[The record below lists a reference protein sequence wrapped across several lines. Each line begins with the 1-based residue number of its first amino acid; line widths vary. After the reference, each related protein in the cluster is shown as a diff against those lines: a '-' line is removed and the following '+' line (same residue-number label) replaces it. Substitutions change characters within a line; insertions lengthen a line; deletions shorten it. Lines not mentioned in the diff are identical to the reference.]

1 MAYSVGSIF
10 NFTDVFNAFSS
21 GLVVQGN
28 YLYTIQ
34 YTSTASLIVRFDFD
48 GTSVTNKTT
57 ILQVDNT
64 QTAGSLLNRFDIH
77 GSNIYAHLHTPDRI
91 NIYTLTGTLTRSPT
105 STFNLTAGV
114 SLLRYISDS
123 NQLVIVSTAL
133 STVNSQIFWHVLIYN
148 VDGTT
153 ATTTFQLP
161 NNDNLI
167 TQSGD
172 VSSAG
177 SSFYGFFDSSANR
190 FYFSYTRIITNRPT
204 LLRGSSFAAYD
215 FNPTTRVFTQ
225 NTSEYIHDVAFVNV
239 NFSPVQGADYQ
250 DDKIYFVLG
259 TDLDRNFRRTRNY
272 SLRTYNRIIVNA
284 APTVTTPIPDQMLAA
299 TTTTELNLPDYIE
312 GTPDPTFS
320 LGTGAPS
327 FVTIDEDTLRISP
340 QVSHVRAAVYA
351 VTVTASNSEGSV
363 NDDFNIT
370 VSAAP
375 PRAIASIT
383 GVANAAAETI
393 AFTIA
398 WTNVTDY
405 AGFDA
410 TDITPTVSSGTRQ
423 ASVLSARSNNSYVYT
438 IYPTSDTNGTASIT
452 IAANVF
458 TTPPAGGNNV
468 LITSPTISYSFAPVP
483 AGSQYTYEIP
493 LPTNEEGTLHVTM
506 TARSV
511 SADSVTGPETQSY
524 LGSFEYDTTVRPELV
539 RIDRPNLLEVGNN
552 DVILDWNVEVEG
564 VAADQFYLEGIA
576 GIDTTNITLFSTA
589 TPDPDTSP
597 DASARTTPIAADTRA
612 KYYLLRINIPDG
624 TTITGNLDVY
634 IVGGGINN
642 DY

>member
-1 MAYSVGSIF
+1 MAYTYQDARNLASAFTSLNLGDLSDLTATDSHFYWASQQRYVKRTDRSLANPNAMFLDLGVGPTAINITNDGTDLFISQAFGRQLPLILNYILSTGVGGTVLFRARSGNYIIAYNQDNDQLYTFPRQTEANTAVTYQRFSNTGTLLGTHTLTTPVIAATYDNVRSRFYLQGIDHIAAFSVGS
-10 NFTDVFNAFSS
+10 D
-21 GLVVQGN
+21 
-28 YLYTIQ
+28 
-34 YTSTASLIVRFDFD
+34 
-48 GTSVTNKTT
+48 
-57 ILQVDNT
+57 
-64 QTAGSLLNRFDIH
+64 H
-77 GSNIYAHLHTPDRI
+77 
-91 NIYTLTGTLTRSPT
+91 TLTADTANDISSPT
-105 STFNLTAGV
+105 GFTIGRGIAYHNNTLYVYG
-114 SLLRYISDS
+114 R
-123 NQLVIVSTAL
+123 
-133 STVNSQIFWHVLIYN
+133 
-148 VDGTT
+148 TT
-153 ATTTFQLP
+153 
-161 NNDNLI
+161 
-167 TQSGD
+167 S
-172 VSSAG
+172 
-177 SSFYGFFDSSANR
+177 
-190 FYFSYTRIITNRPT
+190 
-204 LLRGSSFAAYD
+204 
-215 FNPTTRVFTQ
+215 FTQ
-225 NTSEYIHDVAFVNV
+225 A
-239 NFSPVQGADYQ
+239 
-250 DDKIYFVLG
+250 LG
-259 TDLDRNFRRTRNY
+259 RFTAPAP
-272 SLRTYNRIIVNA
+272 IVDA
-284 APTVTTPIPDQMLAA
+284 APTVTQTIPDQMLAA
-299 TTTTELNLPDYIE
+299 TTTTDLNLPDYFD
-312 GTPDPTFS
+312 GQPAPTFS

-327 FVTIDEDTLRISP
+327 FVTINQNTLTIAP
-340 QVSHVRAAVYA
+340 QVSHVRAAVYP
-351 VTVTASNSEGSV
+351 VTVIASNSEGTA

-438 IYPTSDTNGTASIT
+438 IYPTSDTNGTANIT

-483 AGSQYTYEIP
+483 AGSKYKYTIP
-493 LPTNEEGTLHVTM
+493 LPTNESGTLHVTM
-506 TARSV
+506 RERSV
-511 SADSVTGPETQSY
+511 TADSVAGPGTQSY

>member
-1 MAYSVGSIF
+1 MAYTYQDARSLAPIIANLG
-10 NFTDVFNAFSS
+10 
-21 GLVVQGN
+21 GN
-28 YLYTIQ
+28 IRPQDLTITNDHFYWLYP
-34 YTSTASLIVRFDFD
+34 STAGFISRSDHSFGNITNNFISPESGEAFVYLTND
-48 GTSVTNKTT
+48 GTHLYAT
-57 ILQVDNT
+57 
-64 QTAGSLLNRFDIH
+64 TAGSANTIRKYLISN
-77 GSNIYAHLHTPDRI
+77 GSFVTSWNLISSTHVIAYNQDNDQVYSFQQQYQGTITYRRYS
-91 NIYTLTGTLTRSPT
+91 NTGTLLGTHTVTSPT
-105 STFNLTAGV
+105 LA
-114 SLLRYISDS
+114 
-123 NQLVIVSTAL
+123 
-133 STVNSQIFWHVLIYN
+133 
-148 VDGTT
+148 
-153 ATTTFQLP
+153 ATY
-161 NNDNLI
+161 DNI
-167 TQSGD
+167 R
-172 VSSAG
+172 
-177 SSFYGFFDSSANR
+177 NR
-190 FYFSYTRIITNRPT
+190 FYFSASFVSLPDNLIAACSVGTDNTLTRDTSNDISG
-204 LLRGSSFAAYD
+204 GSSFTLGSGLAYY
-215 FNPTTRVFTQ
+215 NNTIYSYGRTTSFT
-225 NTSEYIHDVAFVNV
+225 HA
-239 NFSPVQGADYQ
+239 
-250 DDKIYFVLG
+250 LG
-259 TDLDRNFRRTRNY
+259 RFTAPPPD
-272 SLRTYNRIIVNA
+272 A
-284 APTVTTPIPDQMLAA
+284 APTVTQTIPDQMLAA
-299 TTTTELNLPDYIE
+299 TTTTELNLPDYFD
-312 GTPDPTFS
+312 GRPAPTFS
-320 LGTGAPS
+320 LGAGAPS
-327 FVTIDEDTLRISP
+327 FVTIDEDTLTIAP
-340 QVSHVRAAVYA
+340 QVSHVQAAVYP
-351 VTVTASNSEGSV
+351 VTVISSNSEGSV
-363 NDDFNIT
+363 NDEFNIT

-438 IYPTSDTNGTASIT
+438 IYPTSDTNGTANIT

-483 AGSQYTYEIP
+483 AGSKYKYTIP
-493 LPTNEEGTLHVTM
+493 LPTNESGTLHVTM
-506 TARSV
+506 RERSV
-511 SADSVTGPETQSY
+511 TADSVAGPGTQSY